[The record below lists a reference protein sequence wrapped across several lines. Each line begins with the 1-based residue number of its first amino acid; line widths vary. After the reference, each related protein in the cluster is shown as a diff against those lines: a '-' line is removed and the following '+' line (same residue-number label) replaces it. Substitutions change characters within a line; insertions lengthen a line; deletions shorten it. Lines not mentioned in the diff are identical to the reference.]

1 MVRLADDVRG
11 HVFYYSKSGGWI
23 RSRNKVTLPEG
34 WFAGGI
40 NLNDNNTTTHD

>member
-11 HVFYYSKSGGWI
+11 HVFYYSKEGEWI

-40 NLNDNNTTTHD
+40 NLNDNNTTTP